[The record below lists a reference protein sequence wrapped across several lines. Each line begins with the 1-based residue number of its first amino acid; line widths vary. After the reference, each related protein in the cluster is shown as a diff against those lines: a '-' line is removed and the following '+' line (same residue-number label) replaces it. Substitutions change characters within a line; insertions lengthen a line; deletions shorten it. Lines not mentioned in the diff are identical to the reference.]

1 MMTYTRRSL
10 PLAIAVFT
18 SSVTNTSAWVA
29 SATAAKSTST
39 SRSFSST
46 STALKMAQE
55 AYDETRGGTHTLA
68 DQVARFA
75 RAKEEKNQRYLD
87 IA

>member
-1 MMTYTRRSL
+1 MMTYTTRRSL

-29 SATAAKSTST
+29 SAKSTST

-55 AYDETRGGTHTLA
+55 AVDETRGGTHTLA